1 MVTLQF
7 LLTIPQ
13 QQHKMNQSIIWANM
27 IWGECELCGK
37 IWNGADTR
45 KIICLPW
52 DAFLASLLSRVISQ
66 SASHFSSRAASVC
79 IAIVSVRVLSA
90 KVEMTKWHNIK
101 MYVWVRNSLS
111 DWLWWN
117 LFVLLVFS
125 LLFFRTSKIP
135 KWGLGILFN
144 LFLYTR
150 FDLFSLSF

>member
-101 MYVWVRNSLS
+101 NVCMSEKLIKWLTLMKSICATGFLS
-111 DWLWWN
+111 
-117 LFVLLVFS
+117 
-125 LLFFRTSKIP
+125 P
-135 KWGLGILFN
+135 
-144 LFLYTR
+144 
-150 FDLFSLSF
+150 LFSDE